1 MKRIILIVTL
11 FAGFACFGQTQ
22 VFKVEEYTSAQ
33 PFKNSSFYYMLPQ
46 TTLQLEVTVTKT
58 REIQGCYSAYAEKL
72 LGLSNIITGNKTNY
86 KLKGVDITPLTL
98 PDTTQMYLVELSAK
112 QVKSQFL
119 NQLYKNQG
127 VSISQLPTS
136 DFSVTSAK
144 VPDFFKNY
152 ANLSYSE
159 MDDAYLE
166 TQIINGVVT
175 QVPANK
181 TKVVSKTEAQQA
193 QEAADFIAKIK
204 KDRYDLLI
212 GINEVPYTEG
222 AISAMIEQLNMLEQN
237 YLALFSGFTIVEEEK
252 HIVMIT
258 PREINKTH
266 AFSIDSEIGFS
277 KEISLK
283 EEQNYCI
290 LLTPQVT
297 NAKHNQIV
305 AAKYLLSP
313 KAQKSQNA
321 GYHIRKPQ
329 PALVSLVK
337 NEKNVHSFGLYD
349 FFQIGKIDVFPP
361 NWDDFDI
368 LNHVILY

>member
-98 PDTTQMYLVELSAK
+98 SDTTQMYLVELSAK

-222 AISAMIEQLNMLEQN
+222 AISSMIEQLNMLEQN

-258 PREINKTH
+258 PREINKTF
-266 AFSIDSEIGFS
+266 AFSIDSETGLS
-277 KEISLK
+277 PEISLK
-283 EEQNYCI
+283 NEQNYYI
-290 LLTPQVT
+290 LLAPQVT

-329 PALVSLVK
+329 PALVSLMK